1 MFSNFYP
8 ANSCGHRLFEA
19 HCPILNFTRV
29 FFCVGVSLDFNTTP
43 HFRAIFRPRVLIED
57 EHFPEAIDIFE
68 SAVTIR
74 QQEVSL
80 SSSETVAE
88 SHAGTSKRKRVAS
101 IKARE
106 TL

>member
-1 MFSNFYP
+1 VWEFHWISIQHRILGLFSDLEF
-8 ANSCGHRLFEA
+8 
-19 HCPILNFTRV
+19 
-29 FFCVGVSLDFNTTP
+29 SLKMSTF
-43 HFRAIFRPRVLIED
+43 A
-57 EHFPEAIDIFE
+57 EAIDIFE

-101 IKARE
+101 IKMALDDAVERTKE
-106 TL
+106 KKRSRRDDK